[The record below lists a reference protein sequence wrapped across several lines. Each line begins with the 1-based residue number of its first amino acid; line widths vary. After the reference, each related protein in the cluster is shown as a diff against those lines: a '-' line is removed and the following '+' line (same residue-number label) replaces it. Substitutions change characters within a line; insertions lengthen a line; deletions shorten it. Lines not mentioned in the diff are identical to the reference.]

1 MANLIRVA
9 KSGSDWGP
17 SDLDAFNISIIEQDE
32 ETFFDGPL
40 PAYKGPAGFIQRK
53 GPIGVFQ
60 QDERIDGLD
69 KSSLALIKRLDL
81 AINITGGEESAVVDF
96 AAEVLRA
103 MDYEAE
109 TMTVCT
115 RKDIRF
121 IMCGEPVYAK
131 TDVFVLDLL
140 SEILLLVQEDKSH
153 IRPQDPESQLIA
165 GAIATFQFNNA
176 KRVNDFLFQDPLP
189 TMVIPGIT
197 MTGTFPKFYKI
208 KVTADLDRCVRYG
221 QFPTVKTIVY
231 RHTPRVPGRRS
242 DGMRPLDNR
251 EHILR
256 CYEGFRSAVTGCK
269 DLIPLVLC

>member
-1 MANLIRVA
+1 MANFIRVA

-17 SDLDAFNISIIEQDE
+17 NDLDAFNISIIEQE
-32 ETFFDGPL
+32 QETFFRCPL
-40 PAYKGPAGFIQRK
+40 SEIAQSSGRKNPVGFLQHEGR
-53 GPIGVFQ
+53 V
-60 QDERIDGLD
+60 EGLD
-69 KSSLALIKRLDL
+69 DTSLALIKRLDL
-81 AINITGGEESAVVDF
+81 AMKITAGEESAVVDF
-96 AAEVLRA
+96 TAELLRA
-103 MDYEAE
+103 IGYEE
-109 TMTVCT
+109 KSTVVCT

-131 TDVFVLDLL
+131 TDVCILDHV

-165 GAIATFQFNNA
+165 GAIATFQSNNA
-176 KRVNDFLFQDPLP
+176 IRVNDLFQDPLP

-208 KVTADLDRCVRYG
+208 EVTADLEQCVRYG
-221 QFPTVKTIVY
+221 QFPAVKTVVY

-251 EHILR
+251 KHIFR
-256 CYEGFRSAVTGCK
+256 CHEDFISVFFECK
-269 DLIPLVLC
+269 ELIPLDP

>member
-17 SDLDAFNISIIEQDE
+17 NDLDAFNISIIEQDQ
-32 ETFFDGPL
+32 ETFYGGPL
-40 PAYKGPAGFIQRK
+40 SEIVQIHKREGLVSFLQHEGR
-53 GPIGVFQ
+53 V
-60 QDERIDGLD
+60 EGLD
-69 KSSLALIKRLDL
+69 DSLLALIKRLDL
-81 AINITGGEESAVVDF
+81 AMKITAGEESAVVDF
-96 AAEVLRA
+96 TAELLRA
-103 MDYEAE
+103 IGYEKKS
-109 TMTVCT
+109 TVVCT

-121 IMCGEPVYAK
+121 IMCGEPIYAK
-131 TDVFVLDLL
+131 TDVCILDHV

-165 GAIATFQFNNA
+165 AAIATFQSNNA
-176 KRVNDFLFQDPLP
+176 IRVNDLFQNPLP

-208 KVTADLDRCVRYG
+208 EVTADLERCVRYG
-221 QFPTVKTIVY
+221 QFPAVKTIVY

-251 EHILR
+251 EHIVR
-256 CYEGFRSAVTGCK
+256 CYGGFGLAFVERK
-269 DLIPLVLC
+269 ELIPLDP